1 MDHLDIAVTGKVQGV
16 WFRQST
22 LDKAI
27 ELDVSGYTMN
37 LPNGD
42 VYIEAEADANVL
54 NDFVEWCRVGP
65 EYASVEDIVLN
76 KSKLKGFKSFQI
88 VK

>member
-1 MDHLDIAVTGKVQGV
+1 MEHLDITVGGKVQGV

-27 ELDVSGYTMN
+27 ELGVNGYTMN
-37 LPNGD
+37 LPNGN
-42 VYIEAEADANVL
+42 VYIEVEAETKVL

-65 EYASVEDIVLN
+65 EYAEVEDVVLN
-76 KSKLKGFKSFQI
+76 ESKLKGFKTFQI